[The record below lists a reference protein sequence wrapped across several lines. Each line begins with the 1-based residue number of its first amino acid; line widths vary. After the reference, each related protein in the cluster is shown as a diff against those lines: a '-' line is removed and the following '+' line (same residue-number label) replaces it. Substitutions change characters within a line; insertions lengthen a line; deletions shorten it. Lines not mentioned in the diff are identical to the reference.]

1 MVRIAGGVLV
11 LLLALP
17 ALVAQD
23 KPKDQPA
30 TPAQQDQALVT
41 ENDGGQVKAKPDEP
55 PPVVVDKAA
64 PEITGEDVDGKKFKL
79 SDYKGKVVL
88 LDFWGNW

>member
-11 LLLALP
+11 LLLLALP

-30 TPAQQDQALVT
+30 TPAPALVT
-41 ENDGGQVKAKPDEP
+41 EKDGGQAKAKPDEAP
-55 PPVVVDKAA
+55 AVGKPA
-64 PEITGEDVDGKKFKL
+64 PEIAGEDIDGKKFKL